1 MEDRRIQKS
10 KEAIQKSFLALLQE
24 KNLKKIT
31 VAEICRMANIGRG
44 TFYLHYMDVYD
55 LYEQIEGELYAG
67 LLRLYSS
74 AFPTTH
80 QENSKLLSD
89 GLTLYIEEHKALFLL
104 LVRADNDHA
113 MQKLKSLFNE
123 QVLQESRK
131 VNPDGN
137 PAYDTMEAIFV
148 VAGVVGVLEQWLT
161 DGMQI
166 PRGEVAAMLNRILCK
181 INRSCL

>member
-10 KEAIQKSFLALLQE
+10 KEAIQKSFLSLLQ
-24 KNLKKIT
+24 KKSLKTIT

-44 TFYLHYMDVYD
+44 AFYLHYMDVYD
-55 LYEQIEGELYAG
+55 LYEQIEGELYTG
-67 LLRLYSS
+67 LLRLYAS
-74 AFPTTH
+74 AFPTTN
-80 QENSKLLSD
+80 QENSKILSD
-89 GLTLYIEEHKALFLL
+89 GLTLYIEENKKLFLL

-113 MQKLKSLFNE
+113 LQKLKALFNE

-131 VNPDGN
+131 VNPAGN

-161 DGMQI
+161 EGMQI
-166 PRGEVAAMLNRILCK
+166 PRSEVASMLHRMLCK
-181 INRSCL
+181 VNGSRL